1 MRISSDPTDCGY
13 TPRAH
18 EYRVWLAGSER
29 NNIVTADDSARFAT
43 TFRRNEFGEP
53 VKDKNGA
60 QVVERF
66 WGDVRIERQACDEQE
81 DEMGALGAAIY
92 GLIVSQP

>member
-1 MRISSDPTDCGY
+1 MRISTLPSDVGY

-29 NNIVTADDSARFAT
+29 NNIVTADDQERFAV

-53 VKDKNGA
+53 VKDKTGA
-60 QVVERF
+60 QVTERF
-66 WGDVRIERQACDEQE
+66 WGDVRIEFCGDEQE
-81 DEMGALGAAIY
+81 DELGALGAVIY
-92 GLIVSQP
+92 GMIHAP

>member
-1 MRISSDPTDCGY
+1 MRISTLPTDAGY

-29 NNIVTADDSARFAT
+29 NNIVTADDQERFAV

-53 VKDKNGA
+53 VKDKTGA
-60 QVVERF
+60 QVTERF
-66 WGDVRIERQACDEQE
+66 WGDVRIEYAGDEQE
-81 DEMGALGAAIY
+81 DELGALGAVIY
-92 GLIVSQP
+92 SFCASP